1 VDLQASR
8 LQAGVGAEGASTGI
22 VNSILRDWIKGQV
35 TAIECGIL
43 SLIERVGELLPKPN
57 EVTLHGEDGAV

>member
-1 VDLQASR
+1 
-8 LQAGVGAEGASTGI
+8 VGAEGASTGI